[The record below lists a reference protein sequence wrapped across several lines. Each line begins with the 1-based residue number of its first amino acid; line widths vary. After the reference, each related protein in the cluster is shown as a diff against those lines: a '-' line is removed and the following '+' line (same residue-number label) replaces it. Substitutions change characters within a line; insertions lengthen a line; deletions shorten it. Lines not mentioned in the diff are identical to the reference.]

1 MIKIQ
6 QCGPVTVYGPVTN
19 ITCAFKEFAVAVSE
33 AGDAL
38 ITFSLNERNRR
49 KERLLKWLGYEVN
62 KPSGWY
68 EHPTLILP
76 RVTVERLMQTTTR
89 AWLLWYVL
97 TAKEG
102 VRYGCR

>member
-6 QCGPVTVYGPVTN
+6 QSCPATVYGPVTN

-49 KERLLKWLGYEVN
+49 KERFLKWLGYEVN
-62 KPSGWY
+62 KRGGWY
-68 EHPTLILP
+68 EHQTLILP
-76 RVTVERLMQTTTR
+76 RV
-89 AWLLWYVL
+89 YVDRFF
-97 TAKEG
+97 G
-102 VRYGCR
+102 R